1 MATEHHNT
9 EHPSSFKYV
18 VIALILSVVT
28 AIEVAVVYI
37 EALSALLLPILL
49 ILSVGKFIVVVG
61 YYMHLKFDN
70 KLFTI
75 LFGSGLILAI
85 YVLCALML
93 LFGVFI

>member
-9 EHPSSFKYV
+9 EPPSSLKYV

>member
-9 EHPSSFKYV
+9 EHPSSLKYV

-70 KLFTI
+70 KFFTI

>member
-1 MATEHHNT
+1 MATEHHNP
-9 EHPSSFKYV
+9 EHPSSLKYV

>member
-9 EHPSSFKYV
+9 EHPSSTKYV

-28 AIEVAVVYI
+28 AIEVAVVYV
-37 EALSALLLPILL
+37 EALAAALIPILL
-49 ILSVGKFIVVVG
+49 LLSVGKFVVVVG
-61 YYMHLKFDN
+61 YYMHLKFEH

-75 LFGSGLILAI
+75 LFASGLILAI

-93 LFGVFI
+93 LFGVLI